1 MRFTFEDSS
10 AKEFLEVTPETLK
23 PNTHILDVING
34 LRWKNEDYVY
44 FQNIISNI
52 NKKMSSPES
61 SLVLRTLF
69 DQRYFK
75 TASENS
81 KSPQEIFLG
90 SVLWRKNETYYDFVS
105 YPKLLKDYKRNEIK
119 QCLGL
124 SFQDYLALTP
134 YEKME
139 VDKFSVE
146 WSQEMAKMMQQQQ
159 NESDDRLS
167 DYKKSIAKATK
178 QPIGGGLDVLNPLG
192 DD

>member
-10 AKEFLEVTPETLK
+10 AKEFLEVTVDTLK

-34 LRWKNEDYVY
+34 IRWKNEDYIY
-44 FQNIISNI
+44 FQDIISNI

-75 TASENS
+75 TASEKS
-81 KSPQEIFLG
+81 KSPQETFLG
-90 SVLWRKNETYYDFVS
+90 SVLWRKNETYFDFVS

-124 SFQDYLALTP
+124 SFQDYLTLTP

-178 QPIGGGLDVLNPLG
+178 QPMGGLDVLNPLG